1 MMNKENKITKEIICK
16 NKYIRK
22 FITALVSIRND
33 KCKRI
38 LSISMA
44 FVLAAFFVIY
54 DAAITGKAYAK
65 GLDVQEMPHA
75 IMLGDEELAIVGSYN
90 EAQETIDIIKKHYG
104 ADKGTQETVVT
115 PALEIKEKELI
126 LAEEKKEPVSA
137 DEAAES
143 IIEANSKN
151 TPLFNVVVG
160 VNGMCDVAVP
170 YETEVVE
177 DDDLEAG
184 KTKVARDGENG
195 TKLIFG
201 NTMFVNGSYKTSTLL
216 GSKIIKEPVSKII
229 YKGTKKET
237 SSSSNTGGGSTS
249 TKGSGKATGSLSWPL
264 PSSHYVVS
272 EFEYR
277 NGPIKGYEL
286 HLGLDIVGSYG
297 APVKAADG
305 GRVVTAGWHNSYGY
319 QVVIDHGNGL
329 KTRYAHNS
337 SLAVSVGDR
346 VSKGQT
352 ISYVGS
358 TGDSIANHL
367 HFEVLKNGVN
377 VNPRNYL

>member
-1 MMNKENKITKEIICK
+1 MAVDAIK
-16 NKYIRK
+16 
-22 FITALVSIRND
+22 AD
-33 KCKRI
+33 KCKRVVAI
-38 LSISMA
+38 CMA
-44 FVLAAFFVIY
+44 FILAFFFVMY

-65 GLDVQEMPHA
+65 GADVQEMPHA
-75 IMLGDEELAIVGSYN
+75 IMLGDKELAVVGSYS
-90 EAQETIDIIKKHYG
+90 EAKETIDIIKKHYG
-104 ADKGTQETVVT
+104 ADKGTQETVIT

-126 LAEEKKEPVSA
+126 LAEDDPVPVSA
-137 DEAAES
+137 TEAADS
-143 IIEANSKN
+143 IIKENSES
-151 TPLFNVVVG
+151 TPLFNVAVG
-160 VNGMCDVAVP
+160 VNGICNVSIP

-177 DDDLEAG
+177 DDDLEIG
-184 KTKVARDGENG
+184 KTKIKREGENG

-201 NTMFVNGSYKTSTLL
+201 NTLFINGTYKTSTLL
-216 GSKIIKEPVSKII
+216 ASKTIKEPVSKII

-237 SSSSNTGGGSTS
+237 SSSSSGSGSTQS
-249 TKGSGKATGSLSWPL
+249 SGKATGSLSWPL

-305 GRVVTAGWHNSYGY
+305 GKVVTAGWHNSYGY

-367 HFEVLKNGVN
+367 HFEVLKNGTN
-377 VNPRNYL
+377 VNPRSYL

>member
-1 MMNKENKITKEIICK
+1 MMNKEHKTAKEIICEK
-16 NKYIRK
+16 KYIQK
-22 FITALVSIRND
+22 IITALISIRDD

-38 LSISMA
+38 VATGMA
-44 FVLAAFFVIY
+44 FVLVAFFVMY

-65 GLDVQEMPHA
+65 SLDVQEMPHV
-75 IMLGDEELAIVGSYN
+75 IMLGDKELATVGSYN
-90 EAQETIDIIKKHYG
+90 EAEETIESIKKYYG
-104 ADKGTQETVVT
+104 ADKSTQDAVIT

-126 LAEEKKEPVSA
+126 LAEEKKEPASA
-137 DEAAES
+137 AEAAKS
-143 IIEANSKN
+143 IIGANSN
-151 TPLFNVVVG
+151 GTPLFNVVTCAK
-160 VNGMCDVAVP
+160 GMCDVSVP
-170 YETEVVE
+170 YETKIVE
-177 DDDLEAG
+177 DDELEAG

-195 TKLIFG
+195 TKVIFG
-201 NTMFVNGSYKTSTLL
+201 DTLFVNGSYETSTLL
-216 GSKIIKEPVSKII
+216 ASKIIKEPVTKVV

-237 SSSSNTGGGSTS
+237 SSTSNTGGSRSSTQ
-249 TKGSGKATGSLSWPL
+249 GNGKATGSLSWPL

-277 NGPIKGYEL
+277 KGPIKGYEL

-337 SLAVSVGDR
+337 SLAVRVGDR

-367 HFEVLKNGVN
+367 HFEVLKNGTN